1 MSFRSI
7 FNKVNNMFGKNNILL
22 LFFVVLVGVLIC
34 RIIGTEGI
42 SSGPFPGAFEQKP
55 IGQKY
60 DKSKVVGLV
69 PEPNRAATSPSLIN
83 EVASLPDPDPK
94 NFIRQDYE
102 MDKNGSL
109 KIIQNSPL
117 VKPTEDTDD
126 KLRFVRYNSMS
137 STAPVKSL

>member
-1 MSFRSI
+1 
-7 FNKVNNMFGKNNILL
+7 MFDRNNILL
-22 LFFVVLVGVLIC
+22 LFFVVVVGVVIC
-34 RIIGTEGI
+34 RIMGTEGL
-42 SSGPFPGAFEQKP
+42 SSGPYPGAFEQKP

-109 KIIQNSPL
+109 KIIQNAPL
-117 VKPTEDTDD
+117 VKPTEEEDD
-126 KLRFVRYNSMS
+126 QLKFVRYNSVS
-137 STAPVKSL
+137 PTAPVSSL